1 MKNKFIKSTIILII
15 GGGITKILAMVIKI
29 FLTRAIGDNGIGL
42 YMMILPTF
50 NLFIT
55 LCSLSLST
63 SISKLIAE
71 RKTSKKIVLSIIPTS
86 LIYNFILM
94 FILILLA
101 PFISNYLL
109 KNPQTYYPIISIAFT
124 LPFICI
130 SSILK
135 GYFYGNE
142 NMVPFVISNIVEQII
157 RLILI
162 IFVIPKL
169 MIFGLNIA
177 TCGVVLINILSEL
190 ASIICLILYI
200 PNKKI
205 NINDFKFNKIILKDI
220 LHISLPSTGSR
231 LIGSISYFFE
241 PIILTFILLYIG
253 YDSNYI
259 THEYGI
265 ITGYVYPLLLLPSF
279 FTSAISTSL
288 LPVISNSYSK
298 GNYKYAKK
306 KLKQA
311 LMISII
317 IGTIFTVIFMI
328 TPEILLKFIYNT
340 KLGINYIRII
350 CPFFILHYIQGP
362 LTSYLQAINK
372 ADIAMKGTLI
382 GAIIKNILLII
393 LPIIMGI
400 WGFIVA
406 SIINIFYVTIQ
417 HMYYV
422 KKSLKENI
430 PSIKHKK
437 T

>member
-157 RLILI
+157 RLIFI

-169 MIFGLNIA
+169 MI
-177 TCGVVLINILSEL
+177 
-190 ASIICLILYI
+190 
-200 PNKKI
+200 
-205 NINDFKFNKIILKDI
+205 
-220 LHISLPSTGSR
+220 
-231 LIGSISYFFE
+231 
-241 PIILTFILLYIG
+241 
-253 YDSNYI
+253 
-259 THEYGI
+259 
-265 ITGYVYPLLLLPSF
+265 
-279 FTSAISTSL
+279 
-288 LPVISNSYSK
+288 
-298 GNYKYAKK
+298 
-306 KLKQA
+306 
-311 LMISII
+311 M
-317 IGTIFTVIFMI
+317 
-328 TPEILLKFIYNT
+328 
-340 KLGINYIRII
+340 
-350 CPFFILHYIQGP
+350 
-362 LTSYLQAINK
+362 
-372 ADIAMKGTLI
+372 
-382 GAIIKNILLII
+382 
-393 LPIIMGI
+393 
-400 WGFIVA
+400 
-406 SIINIFYVTIQ
+406 
-417 HMYYV
+417 
-422 KKSLKENI
+422 
-430 PSIKHKK
+430 
-437 T
+437 

>member
-29 FLTRAIGDNGIGL
+29 FLTRAIGDSGIGL
-42 YMMILPTF
+42 YMMVLPTF

-63 SISKLIAE
+63 SISKLISE
-71 RKTSKKIVLSIIPTS
+71 RRNSRRVVLSIVPVS

-94 FILILLA
+94 LLLILFA
-101 PFISNYLL
+101 PVIANYLL
-109 KNPQTYYPIISIAFT
+109 KNSLTYYPIMAISFT

-142 NMVPFVISNIVEQII
+142 NMGPFVISNIVEQII
-157 RLILI
+157 RLLFI

-169 MIFGLNIA
+169 MPYGVNIA
-177 TCGVVLINILSEL
+177 ACGVVLINVFSEL

-200 PNKKI
+200 PSKKI
-205 NINDFKFNKIILKDI
+205 NISDFKFDKVIFKDI

-241 PIILTFILLYIG
+241 PIILTFILLYVG
-253 YDSNYI
+253 YSNDYI
-259 THEYGI
+259 TQQYGI
-265 ITGYVYPLLLLPSF
+265 ITGYVYPLLFIPSF

-288 LPVISNSYSK
+288 LPVISNSYSR
-298 GNYKYAKK
+298 GNYDYTKK

-311 LMISII
+311 LIISIF
-317 IGTIFTVIFMI
+317 IGIVFTIIFMLV
-328 TPEILLKFIYNT
+328 PEFLLQFIYNT
-340 KLGINYIRII
+340 NLGVNYIRII
-350 CPFFILHYIQGP
+350 CPFFLLYYIQGP

-372 ADIAMKGTLI
+372 ADVAMRGTFM
-382 GAIIKNILLII
+382 GAIIKNILLLV
-393 LPIIMGI
+393 LPIFMGI
-400 WGFIVA
+400 WGFVV
-406 SIINIFYVTIQ
+406 SSVVNIFYVTIQ
-417 HMYYV
+417 HIYYV
-422 KKSLKENI
+422 KKSLN
-430 PSIKHKK
+430 